1 VTAAVHLAGL
11 DPYVGFLHEVSR
23 GQPAMVLDLME
34 EFRGLV
40 ADNVVL
46 GVIRNRS
53 LQEKDFQE
61 SLGAFRLSDG
71 GRKVFLTAFERK
83 LNDEFVHPVFGYRCS
98 YRRAI
103 ELQGR
108 LLGRH
113 LQEGVGYQPL
123 VLR

>member
-1 VTAAVHLAGL
+1 
-11 DPYVGFLHEVSR
+11 
-23 GQPAMVLDLME
+23 
-34 EFRGLV
+34 
-40 ADNVVL
+40 
-46 GVIRNRS
+46 

-103 ELQGR
+103 ELQAR